1 MTRARLI
8 LLVVAIL
15 ALAGM
20 LVPLVMRSRVR
31 SDRIGCEN
39 HLRQLGLLGVRHASA
54 PGQGLPAR
62 MLDQLP
68 PGTFEH
74 LALPPDQRM
83 SWYVYTLNVLNEGPP
98 TPDPNVKFRRPAS
111 LGDPLSKFDPTTG
124 WNSEGNTPLANYRL
138 AAAICPAQVREYP
151 AGRPVPTNYLAV
163 GGLGLDTPT
172 RPLGEAGALA
182 GAYRFDRPTPDSAI
196 KDGLQQTAQIIETN
210 TDVGPWLQ
218 GGPSTLRGLDVA
230 ATPYLGPGRPFGG
243 CHPGGAYVAL
253 ADGSVRFVVDAVDP
267 VVFRSMLTIAGG
279 PAETN
284 FDGP

>member
-1 MTRARLI
+1 MSRVRLI
-8 LLVVAIL
+8 LLIVAIL
-15 ALAGM
+15 VLAGM
-20 LVPLVMRSRVR
+20 LVPLILKGRVN

-39 HLRQLGLLGVRHASA
+39 HLRQLGLLGVRHASV

-68 PGTFEH
+68 AGTFENP
-74 LALPPDQRM
+74 ALPPAQRM
-83 SWYVYTLNVLNEGPP
+83 SWYAYTLNVLNEGPP
-98 TPDPNVKFRRPAS
+98 TPDPKIKFRRPAG
-111 LGDPLSKFDPTTG
+111 LADPLSRFDPTSA

-151 AGRPVPTNYLAV
+151 AGQPVPASYLAV
-163 GGLGLDTPT
+163 GGLGLDTPAKT
-172 RPLGEAGALA
+172 LGDAGPLA
-182 GAYRFDRPTPDSAI
+182 GAYRYSGPTPDSAI
-196 KDGLQQTAQIIETN
+196 TDGLQQTAQLVETN
-210 TDVGPWLQ
+210 TDLGPWLR
-218 GGPSTLRGLDVA
+218 GGPSTLRGLDAA

-243 CHPGGAYVAL
+243 CHPGGVYVAL
-253 ADGSVRFVVDAVDP
+253 ADGSVRFVVDPIDP